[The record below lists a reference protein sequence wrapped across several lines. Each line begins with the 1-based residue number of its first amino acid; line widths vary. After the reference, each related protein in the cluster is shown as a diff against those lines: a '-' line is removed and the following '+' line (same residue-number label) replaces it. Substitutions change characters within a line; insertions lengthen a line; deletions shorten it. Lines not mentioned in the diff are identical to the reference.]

1 MARRYVMRVRD
12 VLRRGEHPETLRRL
26 WKRGI
31 LERRGRGLYEVVGAD
46 ITENHSLVVVAKAIP
61 HGVVCLFSAFAFHTL
76 TTQLP
81 PCVWMAID
89 GKARLPK
96 FSGVPLRFVRFSG
109 PALAEGVEKHRIE
122 GVTVKVYC
130 VAKTVADCFKYRKKY
145 GLDVAIEALREGW
158 RERRFTIEE
167 LMHYAEVCRV
177 SNVIRP
183 YLETVV

>member
-1 MARRYVMRVRD
+1 MSWRYVMRVRD
-12 VLRRGEHPETLRRL
+12 ILRRGEHPETLRRL
-26 WKRGI
+26 WKRGV

-46 ITENHSLVVVAKAIP
+46 ITENHSLVVAAKAIP
-61 HGVVCLFSAFAFHTL
+61 HGVVCLFSALAFHTL

-109 PALAEGVEKHRIE
+109 PSLAEGVEKHRIE

-130 VAKTVADCFKYRKKY
+130 VAKTVADCFKYRRKY

-167 LMHYAEVCRV
+167 LMHYADVCRV

-183 YLETVV
+183 YLEAVV